1 MVEADAEVAV
11 LRDKRCQVHLVH
23 DSSPL
28 ALALAFSD
36 GRANNVVVDGRRL

>member
-11 LRDKRCQVHLVH
+11 LCDKRCQVHLVH
-23 DSSPL
+23 G
-28 ALALAFSD
+28 LALAFSD